1 MFWYKIIDWF
11 SDMSERH
18 RLIRTFNK
26 AGNEAF
32 VYGVAPTLL
41 EASISRG
48 DSAYKHVFSKLY
60 SGFRIKALSGRA
72 LTKEEL
78 IEIGHAILENQELIR
93 RLVAL
98 GWDTLEVQDIK
109 GFYGVKWAL
118 KDFANIGIV
127 IPQNL

>member
-1 MFWYKIIDWF
+1 MIWHRIIDWF
-11 SDMSERH
+11 NDRSERENL
-18 RLIRTFNK
+18 RCSFNK
-26 AGNEAF
+26 AAKEAF
-32 VYGVAPTLL
+32 IYGVAPTLL

-118 KDFANIGIV
+118 KD
-127 IPQNL
+127 LLT

>member
-26 AGNEAF
+26 AGKEAF

-78 IEIGHAILENQELIR
+78 IR

>member
-1 MFWYKIIDWF
+1 M
-11 SDMSERH
+11 
-18 RLIRTFNK
+18 
-26 AGNEAF
+26 
-32 VYGVAPTLL
+32 
-41 EASISRG
+41 
-48 DSAYKHVFSKLY
+48 
-60 SGFRIKALSGRA
+60 SGRA